1 MNFEIPDGAQVQV
14 IIGKAPVLALPDGT
28 EAERAR
34 SSPGRPILIAAI
46 AVLLLAGAF
55 TGGRL
60 VGAHGAH
67 TRGGLG
73 NGGRSPSTSATG
85 PPGLSRPRRR

>member
-1 MNFEIPDGAQVQV
+1 MHFEIPDGAQVQV

-28 EAERAR
+28 EAEHAR

-67 TRGGLG
+67 AGVASAT
-73 NGGRSPSTSATG
+73 GRSPSTSTAG
-85 PPGLSRPRRR
+85 PAGLSGPRPR